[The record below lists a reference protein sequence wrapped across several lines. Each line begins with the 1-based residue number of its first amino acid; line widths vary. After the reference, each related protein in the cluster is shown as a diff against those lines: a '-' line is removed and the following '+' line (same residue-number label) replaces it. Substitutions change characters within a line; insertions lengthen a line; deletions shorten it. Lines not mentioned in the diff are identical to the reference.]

1 MKMAVLF
8 GVSKYCLKSPV
19 GEEFAGIKLGATTSI
34 LAKII

>member
-1 MKMAVLF
+1 MIL

-19 GEEFAGIKLGATTSI
+19 AEEFAGIKFGATTSI